1 MTGLSSIASLPVA
14 ADTAWLFPGQGA
26 QAVGMGRDLAE
37 QIPAARA
44 IFDAADAALGVPLS
58 RVCFEGPEA
67 ELTLTAN
74 TQPAILTVSTI
85 AGDALSAAGVR
96 PAFVAGHSLGE
107 YSALVSAGALAF
119 GEAVR
124 TVRARGEFMQE
135 AVPAGEGA
143 MAAVIGLDPAAV
155 QAACAEAQAA
165 GAVQV
170 ANLNAPG
177 QTVISG
183 DRQAVQRA
191 IQLAKA
197 KGAKRA
203 LPLPVSAPFHSALM
217 EPAARRLE
225 AVLKEVAFRDLQV
238 PVVTNVEAAP
248 LTDGSAVRDSLLR
261 QVTAPVRWEDVVR
274 RLVAEGVETFIE
286 VGPGK
291 VLCGLIR
298 RIAPEA
304 RTLNVEDRASLE
316 ATVEALQ

>member
-1 MTGLSSIASLPVA
+1 MRDRSVA
-14 ADTAWLFPGQGA
+14 KVAFVFPGQGS
-26 QAVGMGRDLAE
+26 QAVGMGRDLGATSPRWDE
-37 QIPAARA
+37 AATV
-44 IFDAADAALGVPLS
+44 LGLDL
-58 RVCFEGPEA
+58 RRLCFEGPEA

-143 MAAVIGLDPAAV
+143 MAAVIGLDRAAV

-191 IQLAKA
+191 IELAKA

-203 LPLPVSAPFHSALM
+203 LALPVSAPFHSVLM

-248 LTDGSAVRDSLLR
+248 LTDGGAVRDSLVR